1 MSLVKAKE
9 YLKKFGLDKNV
20 IEFSESTA
28 TVREAAEALQC
39 EDAQIAKTMAFLVN
53 DEPILIVASGDKK
66 IDNQKFKQT
75 FHTKAKMI
83 PFDELDSLVGHAAG
97 GVCPFGIHDGVKVY
111 LDVSLKEFDTVYP
124 ACGTSN
130 SAVKLAMPELEEA
143 SNYVE
148 YVDVCKKPEN

>member
-1 MSLVKAKE
+1 MSLIKAKE
-9 YLKKFGLDKNV
+9 YLKKLNLDKNI

-28 TVREAAEALQC
+28 TVREAAEALGC
-39 EDAQIAKTMAFLVN
+39 EDAEIAKTMAFFVN

-66 IDNQKFKQT
+66 IDNSKFKQT

-83 PFDELDSLVGHAAG
+83 PFDKLEELIGHTAG
-97 GVCPFGIHDGVKVY
+97 GICPFGINLGVKVY

-130 SAVKLAMPELEEA
+130 SAVKLTLEDLEKS
-143 SNYVE
+143 SNFIKYI
-148 YVDVCKKPEN
+148 DVCKKPEN

>member
-1 MSLVKAKE
+1 MSLIKAKE
-9 YLKKFGLDKNV
+9 YLKKFDLDKNI

-130 SAVKLAMPELEEA
+130 SAVKLTMPELEEA

>member
-1 MSLVKAKE
+1 MSLIKAKE
-9 YLKKFGLDKNV
+9 YLKKFDLDQNI

>member
-1 MSLVKAKE
+1 MSLVKEKE
-9 YLKKFGLDKNV
+9 YLKKFDLDKNI

-53 DEPILIVASGDKK
+53 DEPILIVARGDKK

-130 SAVKLAMPELEEA
+130 SAVKLTMPELEEA

>member
-1 MSLVKAKE
+1 MSLIKAKE
-9 YLKKFGLDKNV
+9 YLKKFHLDGNV
-20 IEFSESTA
+20 IEFHESTA
-28 TVREAAEALQC
+28 TVREAAEALGC
-39 EDAQIAKTMAFLVN
+39 KDAEIAKTMAFLV
-53 DEPILIVASGDKK
+53 DDSPILIVASGDQK
-66 IDNQKFKQT
+66 IDNSKFKQT

-83 PFDELDSLVGHAAG
+83 PSEELETLVGHTAG
-97 GVCPFGIHDGVKVY
+97 GVCPFGINSNVKVY

-130 SAVKLAMPELEEA
+130 SAVKLTIPELEEA

>member
-1 MSLVKAKE
+1 MSLIKAKE
-9 YLKKFGLDKNV
+9 YLKKFHLDGNV
-20 IEFSESTA
+20 IEFHESTA
-28 TVREAAEALQC
+28 TVREAAEALGC
-39 EDAQIAKTMAFLVN
+39 RDAEIAKTMAFLV
-53 DEPILIVASGDKK
+53 DDSPILIVASGDKK
-66 IDNQKFKQT
+66 IDNSKFKQT

-83 PFDELDSLVGHAAG
+83 PSEELETLVGHTAG
-97 GVCPFGIHDGVKVY
+97 GVCPFGINSNVKVY

-130 SAVKLAMPELEEA
+130 SAVKLTIPELEEA

>member
-9 YLKKFGLDKNV
+9 YLKKFHLDGNV
-20 IEFSESTA
+20 IEFHESTA
-28 TVREAAEALQC
+28 TVREAAEALGC
-39 EDAQIAKTMAFLVN
+39 KDAEIAKTMAFLV
-53 DEPILIVASGDKK
+53 DDSPILIVASGDKK
-66 IDNQKFKQT
+66 IDNSKFKQT

-83 PFDELDSLVGHAAG
+83 PSEELETLVGHTAG
-97 GVCPFGIHDGVKVY
+97 GVCPFGINSNVKVY

-130 SAVKLAMPELEEA
+130 SAVKLTIPELEEA

>member
-9 YLKKFGLDKNV
+9 KKKKFDLDKNI

-28 TVREAAEALQC
+28 TVREAAEAFQC

-111 LDVSLKEFDTVYP
+111 LDVSLKEFDTVI
-124 ACGTSN
+124 
-130 SAVKLAMPELEEA
+130 LH
-143 SNYVE
+143 VE
-148 YVDVCKKPEN
+148 QVIVLLN

>member
-9 YLKKFGLDKNV
+9 YLKKFHLDGNV
-20 IEFSESTA
+20 IEFHESTA
-28 TVREAAEALQC
+28 TVREAAEALGC
-39 EDAQIAKTMAFLVN
+39 KDAEIAKTMAFLV
-53 DEPILIVASGDKK
+53 DDSPILIVASGDKK
-66 IDNQKFKQT
+66 IDNHKFKET

-83 PFDELDSLVGHAAG
+83 PSDELERLIGHTAG
-97 GVCPFGIHDGVKVY
+97 GVCPFGINSNVKVY

-130 SAVKLAMPELEEA
+130 SAVKLTIPELEEA

>member
-28 TVREAAEALQC
+28 TVREAAEALNC
-39 EDAQIAKTMAFLVN
+39 EDAQIAKTMAFLV
-53 DEPILIVASGDKK
+53 DDSPILIIASGDKK
-66 IDNQKFKQT
+66 IDNSKFKQT

-83 PFDELDSLVGHAAG
+83 PFDELETLIGHAAG

-124 ACGTSN
+124 ACGTRN
-130 SAVKLAMPELEEA
+130 SAVKLTLEELEKA
-143 SNYVE
+143 SNYLE

>member
-1 MSLVKAKE
+1 MSLIKAKE
-9 YLKKFGLDKNV
+9 YLKKFHLDGNV
-20 IEFSESTA
+20 IEFHESTA
-28 TVREAAEALQC
+28 TVREAAEALGC
-39 EDAQIAKTMAFLVN
+39 KDAEIAKTMAFLV
-53 DEPILIVASGDKK
+53 DDSPILIVASGDKK
-66 IDNQKFKQT
+66 IDNSKFKQT

-83 PFDELDSLVGHAAG
+83 PSEELETLVGHTAG
-97 GVCPFGIHDGVKVY
+97 GVCPFGINSNVKVY

-130 SAVKLAMPELEEA
+130 SAVKLTIPELEEA

>member
-9 YLKKFGLDKNV
+9 YLKKFHLDGNV
-20 IEFSESTA
+20 IEFHESTA
-28 TVREAAEALQC
+28 TVREAAEALGC
-39 EDAQIAKTMAFLVN
+39 RDAEIAKTMAFLV
-53 DEPILIVASGDKK
+53 DDSPILIVASGDKK
-66 IDNQKFKQT
+66 IDNSKFKQT

-83 PFDELDSLVGHAAG
+83 PSEELETLVGHTAG
-97 GVCPFGIHDGVKVY
+97 GVCPFGINSNVKVY

-130 SAVKLAMPELEEA
+130 SAVKLTIPELEEA

>member
-9 YLKKFGLDKNV
+9 YLKKFHLDGNV
-20 IEFSESTA
+20 IEFHESTA
-28 TVREAAEALQC
+28 TVREAAEALGC
-39 EDAQIAKTMAFLVN
+39 KDAEIAKTMAFLV
-53 DEPILIVASGDKK
+53 DDSPILIVASGDKK
-66 IDNQKFKQT
+66 IDNHKFKET

-83 PFDELDSLVGHAAG
+83 PSDELERLIGHTAG
-97 GVCPFGIHDGVKVY
+97 GVCPFGINLGVKVY

-130 SAVKLAMPELEEA
+130 SAVKLTIPELEEA

>member
-1 MSLVKAKE
+1 MSLIKAKE
-9 YLKKFGLDKNV
+9 YLKKYDLDKNI

>member
-28 TVREAAEALQC
+28 TVKEAAEALNC
-39 EDAQIAKTMAFLVN
+39 EDAQIAKTMAFLV
-53 DEPILIVASGDKK
+53 DDAPILIVASGDKK
-66 IDNQKFKQT
+66 IDNSKFKQT
-75 FHTKAKMI
+75 FHAKAKMI
-83 PFDELDSLVGHAAG
+83 PFDELEMLVGHAAG

-130 SAVKLAMPELEEA
+130 SAVKLTLEELEKA
-143 SNYVE
+143 SNYLE

>member
-9 YLKKFGLDKNV
+9 YLKKFHLDGNV
-20 IEFSESTA
+20 IEFHESTA
-28 TVREAAEALQC
+28 TVREAAEDLGC
-39 EDAQIAKTMAFLVN
+39 KDAEIAKTMAFLV
-53 DEPILIVASGDKK
+53 DDSPILIVASVDKK
-66 IDNQKFKQT
+66 IDNSKFKQT

-83 PFDELDSLVGHAAG
+83 PSEELETLVGHTAG
-97 GVCPFGIHDGVKVY
+97 GVCPFGINSNVKVY
-111 LDVSLKEFDTVYP
+111 LDVYLKEFDTVYP

-130 SAVKLAMPELEEA
+130 SAVKLTIPELEEA

>member
-28 TVREAAEALQC
+28 TVREAAEALNC
-39 EDAQIAKTMAFLVN
+39 EDAQIAKTMAFLV
-53 DEPILIVASGDKK
+53 DDSPILIIASGDKK
-66 IDNQKFKQT
+66 IDNSKFKQT
-75 FHTKAKMI
+75 FHTKAKMV
-83 PFDELDSLVGHAAG
+83 PFDELETLIGHAVG
-97 GVCPFGIHDGVKVY
+97 GVCPFGIHDSVKVY

-130 SAVKLAMPELEEA
+130 SAVKLTLEELEKA
-143 SNYVE
+143 SDYLE

>member
-1 MSLVKAKE
+1 MSLIKAKE
-9 YLKKFGLDKNV
+9 YLKKLNLDKNI

-28 TVREAAEALQC
+28 TVREAAEALGC
-39 EDAQIAKTMAFLVN
+39 EDAEIAKTMAFLVN

-66 IDNQKFKQT
+66 IDNSKFKQT

-83 PFDELDSLVGHAAG
+83 PFDKLEELIGHTAG
-97 GVCPFGIHDGVKVY
+97 GICPFGINLGVKVY

-130 SAVKLAMPELEEA
+130 SAVKLTLEDLEKS
-143 SNYVE
+143 SNFIKYI
-148 YVDVCKKPEN
+148 DVCKKPEN

>member
-9 YLKKFGLDKNV
+9 YLKKFHLDGNV
-20 IEFSESTA
+20 IEFHESTA
-28 TVREAAEALQC
+28 TVREAAEALGC
-39 EDAQIAKTMAFLVN
+39 KDAEIAKTMAFLV
-53 DEPILIVASGDKK
+53 DDSPILIVASGDQK
-66 IDNQKFKQT
+66 IDNSKFKQT

-83 PFDELDSLVGHAAG
+83 PSEELETLVGHTAG
-97 GVCPFGIHDGVKVY
+97 GVCPFGINSNVKVY

-130 SAVKLAMPELEEA
+130 SAVKLTIPELEEA

-148 YVDVCKKPEN
+148 YVDACKKPEN

>member
-9 YLKKFGLDKNV
+9 YLKKFHLDGNV
-20 IEFSESTA
+20 IEFHESTA
-28 TVREAAEALQC
+28 TVREAAEALGC
-39 EDAQIAKTMAFLVN
+39 KDAEIAKTMAFLV
-53 DEPILIVASGDKK
+53 DDSPILIVASGDKK
-66 IDNQKFKQT
+66 IDNHKFKET

-83 PFDELDSLVGHAAG
+83 PSEELETLVGHTAG
-97 GVCPFGIHDGVKVY
+97 GVCPFGINSNVKVY

-130 SAVKLAMPELEEA
+130 SAVKLTIPELEEA

>member
-9 YLKKFGLDKNV
+9 YLKKFHLDGNV
-20 IEFSESTA
+20 IEFHESTA
-28 TVREAAEALQC
+28 TVREAAEALGC
-39 EDAQIAKTMAFLVN
+39 KDAEIAKTMAFLV
-53 DEPILIVASGDKK
+53 DDSPILIVASGDKK
-66 IDNQKFKQT
+66 IDNSKFKQT

-83 PFDELDSLVGHAAG
+83 PSEELETLVGHTAG
-97 GVCPFGIHDGVKVY
+97 GVCPFGINSNVKVY

-130 SAVKLAMPELEEA
+130 SAVKLTIPELEEA

-148 YVDVCKKPEN
+148 YVDVCKKPSV